1 MTEADLVLAKVFLL
15 FSVAGYTITAANTN
29 PQPRD
34 VSQVVMGW
42 AAAVTTG
49 MTGDRSDWADS
60 SVSSFILPSGD
71 QSAPLPLA
79 LGQRSP
85 LFSDRV
91 SALSVPNISPA
102 VVQEAEPI
110 TPKPSS
116 SPSRSS
122 LTLPPVLAEAGFQF
136 QL

>member
-1 MTEADLVLAKVFLL
+1 MTEADLVLAKAFLL
-15 FSVAGYTITAANTN
+15 FSVAGYTIAAANTN
-29 PQPRD
+29 PQPRY
-34 VSQVVMGW
+34 VSQVASGW
-42 AAAVTTG
+42 AAAMVAG

-60 SVSSFILPSGD
+60 SISSLISPSSD

-91 SALSVPNISPA
+91 SVLSVPNISSA
-102 VVQEAEPI
+102 VVQEVEPI
-110 TPKPSS
+110 TLESS
-116 SPSRSS
+116 SSSSRSS
-122 LTLPPVLAEAGFQF
+122 LTLPPILAEAGFRF